1 MITVTDKAN
10 GVSHYIFDDAVVLT
24 PDKLGID
31 TTAGFRI
38 GHLNQDTAG
47 IYKNVTPPEDW
58 EAQKYGFDG
67 KTWKLL
73 ETNPYFQVDEQG
85 PA

>member
-24 PDKLGID
+24 PDELGID

-38 GHLNQDTAG
+38 GHLNQETAG

-58 EAQKYGFDG
+58 AAQKYSFNG
-67 KTWKLL
+67 KTWALL
-73 ETNPYFQVDEQG
+73 ETDPYAQPVEQE